1 MRLSLKFKLLLTW
14 LLIGMGPLAAAAGVV
29 WWISQNDLEKLAY
42 AQLESLR
49 AIKAA
54 QVSAYT
60 RKVRAEADNLAR
72 TAAALRVKA
81 MENLEAVQVR
91 NVAAI
96 EALAQ
101 QWFID
106 IQAQR
111 DRSIG
116 TQGMAHFRAFLET
129 GQKSEAFIRYASIAR
144 GFVESTEY
152 TDYYIVEPGGHCVFS
167 AGGGADWNT
176 NLVDGPHRDTGL
188 GRAVR
193 RVLDGE
199 ARVIEDFAPHP
210 PAGGRTAAFLAAPIL
225 RGGTPMGVVA
235 MQVSLGRIQD
245 IVANRAGLGRTG
257 ESFLVGRSGGQMR
270 LRSERQGEAGKIGD
284 PVRGGSVLRALA
296 GASGIR
302 RRPGLGGRYRY
313 EAYSPVSIPGL
324 EWALITTISMEEV
337 LAPDLGGS
345 REEFFGRFLEGAA
358 YDALWLVEP
367 AGAVFHASGP
377 GAEAVSDVFMDPY
390 LESGLG
396 RAVERCAQAGELV
409 FEDFAPF
416 PPGGEP
422 AAFIAVPQKGDDGV
436 RFVLVLRLSPEFIQ
450 AIARDGSDP
459 EAKLEAYFV
468 GPDGR
473 LRSDSIR
480 HPGQYTLAGAF
491 SSEERIPPPVPD
503 PAPGDRGTSVAVNY
517 RGEPVLSSWAVLDV
531 FGAPWVLRCE
541 KDRVAA
547 FASAS
552 RLTAIFLP
560 VAGGGVLAIALL
572 SFWMGRGIAEP
583 VQDAVRRLTGGA
595 ASFGEASR
603 RVSAASR
610 KLAEGADRQE
620 REIQESVAALQIL
633 TRQAQANGEEA
644 RRASGFMA
652 ETLDVVR
659 ETETAMAD
667 MVSAAEEI
675 RQASAEAAGIV
686 HAIEDIAFQTNLLAL
701 NAAVEAARA
710 GETGRGFAVV
720 AGEVRRLAGRASEA
734 VATATERMNRT
745 TRQTEAGAEL
755 VSRVADGIGRMARNA
770 ESTAETLRMVE
781 TMSQE
786 QSAAIEQILSASGRM
801 DRFTGQMAGHSRDTA
816 EAAREFRDQV
826 DRLNE
831 VVARLNALVSGRA
844 AQEGGDGEIKSA
856 AGGPGGSREPA
867 TALLRPGG
875 RAKAGTG
882 AESGAES
889 GIESGTESGNRGQR
903 RLPAPSE
910 TRNGARAE
918 AAADGK
924 PPSDG

>member
-14 LLIGMGPLAAAAGVV
+14 LLIGLGPLAAAAGVV
-29 WWISQNDLEKLAY
+29 WWISQNDLEKVAY
-42 AQLESLR
+42 AQLEGLR
-49 AIKAA
+49 AIKTA
-54 QVSAYT
+54 QISAYT
-60 RKVRAEADNLAR
+60 RKVRAEADNLVR

-91 NVAAI
+91 NAAAI

-111 DRSIG
+111 DRSIN
-116 TQGMAHFRAFLET
+116 TEGMAHFRAFLET
-129 GQKSEAFIRYASIAR
+129 GEKSGAFLRYASIVR

-152 TDYYIVEPGGHCVFS
+152 TDYYLVEPGGHCVFS
-167 AGGGADWNT
+167 AGGGEDWNT
-176 NLVDGPHRDTGL
+176 NLVDGPFRDTGL

-199 ARVIEDFAPHP
+199 GTVIEDFSPHP
-210 PAGGRTAAFLAAPIL
+210 PAGGQYAAFLAAPVL

-235 MQVSLGRIQD
+235 MQVSPGRIQR
-245 IVANRAGLGRTG
+245 ILANRAGLGRTG
-257 ESFLVGRSGGQMR
+257 ESYLAGRSGGQIR
-270 LRSERQGEAGKIGD
+270 FRSNQTVGEARIGD
-284 PVRGGSVLRALA
+284 PARGGSILRAMA

-302 RRPGLGGRYRY
+302 RRPGLGGQYRY

-324 EWALITTISMEEV
+324 EWALISTISMEEV
-337 LAPDLGGS
+337 LTPDLGEQQGD
-345 REEFFGRFLEGAA
+345 FFSGFLEGAA
-358 YDALWLVEP
+358 YDALWLAEP
-367 AGAVFHASGP
+367 SGAVFHTSGP

-396 RAVERCAQAGELV
+396 RAVERCTQSGGFV

-416 PPGGEP
+416 PPGGDP
-422 AAFIAVPQKGDDGV
+422 AAFIAAPQQGEDGV
-436 RFVLVLRLSPEFIQ
+436 RFVLVLRLSAEVIQ

-480 HPGQYTLAGAF
+480 HPDRYTLAGAF
-491 SSEERIPPPVPD
+491 SPDARIPPPAPD
-503 PAPGDRGTSVAVNY
+503 LAPGDRGTSVTVNY
-517 RGEPVLSSWAVLDV
+517 HGEPVLSSWAVLDV

-552 RLTAIFLP
+552 RLTAVFLP
-560 VAGGGVLAIALL
+560 LAAGGALIIAFLAL
-572 SFWMGRGIAEP
+572 WMGRGIAGP
-583 VQDAVRRLTGGA
+583 VQDAVRRLAAGA
-595 ASFGEASR
+595 ATFGEASR
-603 RVSAASR
+603 RVSSASR

-620 REIQESVAALQIL
+620 SEIQETVASLQIL

-659 ETETAMAD
+659 ETEAAMAE
-667 MVSAAEEI
+667 MVTAVEEI
-675 RQASAEAAGIV
+675 RRASAEAAGIV
-686 HAIEDIAFQTNLLAL
+686 NAIEEIAFQTNLLAL

-734 VATATERMNRT
+734 VATVTERMDRT
-745 TRQTEAGAEL
+745 TRQTETGAAL

-770 ESTAETLRMVE
+770 EGTAETLRMVE
-781 TMSQE
+781 SMSQE

-801 DRFTGQMAGHSRDTA
+801 DRFTRQMAGHSRDTA
-816 EAAREFRDQV
+816 GAARDFRDQV
-826 DRLNE
+826 TRLNE
-831 VVARLNALVSGRA
+831 VVGRLNGLVTGAGARD
-844 AQEGGDGEIKSA
+844 GGADEW
-856 AGGPGGSREPA
+856 AGGASAGSREPSA
-867 TALLRPGG
+867 APLPPPAAPPERGGPDFSGG
-875 RAKAGTG
+875 RALPRRSRS
-882 AESGAES
+882 ESAARRES
-889 GIESGTESGNRGQR
+889 PGEEIDEDPDHEMD
-903 RLPAPSE
+903 E
-910 TRNGARAE
+910 F
-918 AAADGK
+918 
-924 PPSDG
+924 